1 MKEVALL
8 RTAMASVR
16 GRNAISHD
24 RARDLESKLSGWTG
38 RAGAALGPYVVV
50 DLDRLGTQTDR
61 CSRVPQTEPRIE
73 VLGGDMAKVRR
84 TTATKEM
91 EAGAVA
97 VPRKAREPD
106 WAVKIENARLA
117 REAAK
122 KARKGKPATFPNRL
136 VP

>member
-1 MKEVALL
+1 MKRAALL

-16 GRNAISHD
+16 GWNTSSHD
-24 RARDLESKLSGWTG
+24 RARDLGSKLSGWTG
-38 RAGAALGPYVVV
+38 RAGAAPSPYVVV
-50 DLDRLGTQTDR
+50 DLGRLGTQTGR
-61 CSRVPQTEPRIE
+61 RSRVPQAAPRIA

-84 TTATKEM
+84 STATKEI

-97 VPRKAREPD
+97 APRKAREPD
-106 WAVKIENARLA
+106 WAVKIEKARQA

-122 KARKGKPATFPNRL
+122 TIRKGKSATFPNRL